1 MPRTARSP
9 PRSYE
14 PRGGPTLEGVIS
26 LSASLTPRR
35 LVATFLA
42 AGALV
47 GAAALPATAAGD
59 HGNGRHAH
67 SSVVIGSVQ
76 HESRGHN
83 DRSNHALNREWVEV
97 KNTGRHGVDLRGYT
111 LTDQQ
116 GNRYRFAGL
125 RLEGGHSV
133 KVHTGQ
139 GRNTHSDVYQNR
151 RQQIWDARDTAT
163 LRDDRGRV
171 IDTES
176 WGGRQGRG
184 HHS

>member
-1 MPRTARSP
+1 M
-9 PRSYE
+9 
-14 PRGGPTLEGVIS
+14 
-26 LSASLTPRR
+26 SASLTPRR
-35 LVATFLA
+35 AVAAFLA

-47 GAAALPATAAGD
+47 GAAALPASASGD
-59 HGNGRHAH
+59 HHRATH

-76 HESRGHN
+76 HETHSRSV
-83 DRSNHALNREWVEV
+83 SNHALNREWVEV

-111 LTDQQ
+111 LTDRQ
-116 GNRYRFAGL
+116 GNRYRFGGL
-125 RLEGGHSV
+125 RLASGHSV

-139 GRNTHSDVYQNR
+139 GHNTRSDVYQNR

-176 WGGRQGRG
+176 WGGRQGSR
-184 HHS
+184 HHG

>member
-1 MPRTARSP
+1 M
-9 PRSYE
+9 
-14 PRGGPTLEGVIS
+14 S

-35 LVATFLA
+35 VVAAFLA

-47 GAAALPATAAGD
+47 GAAALPASASGD
-59 HGNGRHAH
+59 HHRATH

-76 HESRGHN
+76 HESHVRN
-83 DRSNHALNREWVEV
+83 VSNHALNREWVEV
-97 KNTGRHGVDLRGYT
+97 KNTGRRSVELRGYT
-111 LTDQQ
+111 LTDKQ

-139 GRNTHSDVYQNR
+139 GRNTHRDVYQNR
-151 RQQIWDARDTAT
+151 RQQIWDARDIAT

-176 WGGRQGRG
+176 WGGRQGRR
-184 HHS
+184 HHG